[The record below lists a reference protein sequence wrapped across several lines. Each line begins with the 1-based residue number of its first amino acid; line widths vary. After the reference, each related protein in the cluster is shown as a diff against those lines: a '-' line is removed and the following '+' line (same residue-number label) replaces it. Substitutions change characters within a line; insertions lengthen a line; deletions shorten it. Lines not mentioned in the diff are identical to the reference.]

1 MRLLQVA
8 LLGRCVM
15 SESRPKDVE
24 KRTSLRCEI
33 RFNEPAIPIQRA
45 DDIGSR
51 LSLAASFLFVGA
63 IDLRVL

>member
-1 MRLLQVA
+1 
-8 LLGRCVM
+8 M
-15 SESRPKDVE
+15 SELGPKVDE

-51 LSLAASFLFVGA
+51 LSLAASFFFVGA